1 MAALS
6 PGSSQAEAN
15 HYSRR
20 HPGSG
25 YRAACHDQHRESS
38 FGGRHDTEDARRH
51 RHRRCCPEA
60 LAETEAMV
68 GDFIA
73 GQTAEGFSLAE
84 IDQLYV
90 FELPLMLGYRVE
102 GGRIRAQLDA
112 QITERQS

>member
-1 MAALS
+1 MAPRKPKPTTAAAVI
-6 PGSSQAEAN
+6 PDPATEQPAMTNIAN
-15 HYSRR
+15 PVSVAGMTPRKR
-20 HPGSG
+20 DDIAI
-25 YRAACHDQHRESS
+25 R
-38 FGGRHDTEDARRH
+38 DAVRK
-51 RHRRCCPEA
+51 A

-90 FELPLMLGYRVE
+90 LELPLMRGYRVE
-102 GGRIRAQLDA
+102 GGRIRAQFDA